1 MNALPSAGGAAPLC
15 VHGLGKSFGAHAV
28 LDGVSFELAAGTVTG
43 LLGPNGAGK
52 STLINLVLGLLRPD
66 HGTASIF
73 GMPAG
78 SDAAR
83 QCHGVMLQDVE
94 LPPLLQVRELV
105 TLFRKGYAAPMD
117 ELEVYRITGLQDLRA
132 KRYGSLSGGEKRR
145 VQCALAL
152 CGNPALLLLDE
163 PTAHMDAASKEMFWN
178 AVVGMRRKGC
188 CVVVV
193 SHQRDEIH
201 ALADRLL
208 LIAKGRIVSHTAA
221 DGDDGAARGSRVSF
235 VASAG
240 MSLDALRALPGVR
253 DLRQVG
259 RITEAAVTDVA
270 PFIAALGEMG
280 VNMTS
285 ISISPILP
293 DAAVPPAQAFERN
306 RAHQ

>member
-1 MNALPSAGGAAPLC
+1 MNTLSLVGGMVPLS
-15 VHGLGKSFGAHAV
+15 VHGLGKSFGGHAV
-28 LDGVSFELAAGTVTG
+28 LDGVSFELALGTVTG

-52 STLINLVLGLLRPD
+52 STLISLVMGLLRPD

-73 GMPAG
+73 GMPVG
-78 SDAAR
+78 SAAAR

-94 LPPLLQVRELV
+94 LPPLLQVRELI

-117 ELEVYRITGLQDLRA
+117 ELDVYRITGLQDLRA
-132 KRYGSLSGGEKRR
+132 RRYGSLSGGEKRR

-178 AVVGMRRKGC
+178 AVVGMRSKGC

-208 LIAKGRIVSHTAA
+208 LIDKGRIVSHIAA
-221 DGDDGAARGSRVSF
+221 DGDHDAVRGSRVSF
-235 VASAG
+235 AASAG
-240 MSLDALRALPGVR
+240 MNLDALVVLPGVR
-253 DLRQVG
+253 DMRQVG
-259 RITEAAVTDVA
+259 RMTEAAVTNVA
-270 PFIAALGEMG
+270 SFIMTLEEMG

-293 DAAVPPAQAFERN
+293 DAAVPLPQASECN
-306 RAHQ
+306 RVHQ